1 VQTPTERR
9 RLQATLMGFIG
20 SLSLVGGA
28 LLGTAP
34 ALAQSGGDKALE
46 HEAFAAEGVAAAPTR
61 RTLSVREGETLA
73 QVLQRAGATRGDSD
87 AAIRSLGRTI
97 DVRDI
102 ERDDTVTVF
111 LSGAGAS
118 ARLTGFNLASGAERA
133 ITVTRGQDNTFRVRE
148 LQTAMQRRA
157 LRVAGVVGER
167 GLVNAV
173 RELGAPDRAAEAI
186 GEAFAFDV
194 DFEREVGP
202 GAQFE
207 LIYERVADARGLVV
221 REGEPAFARL
231 TTTSGRTL
239 SLYRFQAPGT
249 GGAVWYDPSGR
260 EARRFLM
267 RTPINGA
274 RLTSGFGMRN
284 HPVLGYNRMHTGVD
298 FGAPVGT
305 PILAAGDGVVTR
317 AGWMGGYGNTLDIQH
332 DGTWSTRYAHISRFA
347 TGLQPGDR
355 VRQGDVIAFVGNTG
369 RSTGPHLH
377 YEVRR
382 GGNPINPMGVD
393 VPQQGRS
400 LSAEALVRFNA
411 FKGRVDDA
419 RRDAMQGVSLA
430 GAGGTM
436 NAQMAN

>member
-1 VQTPTERR
+1 M
-9 RLQATLMGFIG
+9 LGSGLG
-20 SLSLVGGA
+20 SLAIAAAAVFGA
-28 LLGTAP
+28 AP
-34 ALAQSGGDKALE
+34 ALAQSADKALE
-46 HEAFAAEGVAAAPTR
+46 HEAFAAEGAAPVPTR
-61 RTLSVREGETLA
+61 RTLSVRDGETLS
-73 QVLQRAGATRGDSD
+73 QVLQRAGATRTDAE

-111 LSGAGAS
+111 LTGVAAS

-133 ITVTRGQDNTFRVRE
+133 ITVTRGQDNVFRVRE
-148 LQTAMQRRA
+148 LQTAMQRRT
-157 LRVAGVVGER
+157 LRLAGVVSDN

-173 RELGAPDRAAEAI
+173 REQGAPDRAAEAI
-186 GEAFAFDV
+186 GEAFAYDV

-221 REGEPAFARL
+221 REGEPVFARL
-231 TTTSGRTL
+231 TTTSGRTV
-239 SLYRFQAPGT
+239 SLYRFQSPGAGT
-249 GGAVWYDPSGR
+249 AQWYDASGR

-284 HPVLGYNRMHTGVD
+284 HPVLGYNRMHAGVD

-317 AGWMGGYGNTLDIQH
+317 AAWMGGYGYTLDIQH

-347 TGLQPGDR
+347 SGLQPGDR
-355 VRQGDVIAFVGNTG
+355 VRQGDVVAFVGNTG

-382 GGNPINPMGVD
+382 SGNPINPLGVE
-393 VPQQGRS
+393 VPQGRM
-400 LSAEALVRFNA
+400 LAGDALARFTA
-411 FKGRVDDA
+411 FRARVDDA
-419 RRDAMQGVSLA
+419 RRDAMQGVTLA
-430 GAGGTM
+430 AGGP
-436 NAQMAN
+436 AGLVQAAN